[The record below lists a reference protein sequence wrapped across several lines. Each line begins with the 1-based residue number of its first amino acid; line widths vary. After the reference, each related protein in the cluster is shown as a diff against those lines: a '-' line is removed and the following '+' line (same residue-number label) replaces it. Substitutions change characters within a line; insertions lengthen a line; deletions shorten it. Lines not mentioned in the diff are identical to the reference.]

1 MKIRILLAA
10 VAVVAAAVA
19 GWARDARGA
28 QGEAQ
33 NEGFRA
39 EEVTVRSGGVT
50 LGGTLT
56 RPEGTP
62 KAALVLASGS
72 GAQDR
77 DEEVLGHR
85 PFKAIAEYLAGKGYA
100 VIRMDDRGVGESGGD
115 ASKMT
120 ISDYASDISAA
131 IGALDSIFP
140 AGLPKGVLGH
150 SEGGNAAVK
159 TALGDLHCRFII
171 TLAAPAWPGDS
182 VIMSQARAMA
192 TAMTGKW
199 DGEAAQR
206 RILELV
212 KSPLPTV
219 ALAPTL
225 YSELGR
231 MLGSAAE
238 LPQVKKQ
245 IQQQVDVLVS
255 PAYRSLVRYNPAED
269 MRKVAVPWLA
279 LNGDKDFQVL
289 PENLSAIAEL
299 NPRAQTRLLPGHN
312 HLFLECHSGFP
323 TEYSSLPGDIS
334 PETLEAIASWL
345 DELTAAGGISAAR

>member
-10 VAVVAAAVA
+10 VAAVAAAGA
-19 GWARDARGA
+19 GWALDARGA
-28 QGEAQ
+28 QGEAR
-33 NEGFRA
+33 NEGFRT

-50 LGGTLT
+50 LGGTLA
-56 RPEGTP
+56 RPAGTP

-100 VIRMDDRGVGESGGD
+100 VLRMDDRGVGESGGD
-115 ASKMT
+115 ASAMT
-120 ISDYASDISAA
+120 MNDYVSDISSA
-131 IGALDSIFP
+131 IGMLDSILP
-140 AGLPKGVLGH
+140 AGVPTGVLGH

-159 TALGDLHCRFII
+159 TSLADSRCRFIV

-182 VIMSQARAMA
+182 VIMSQARAVA

-199 DGEAAQR
+199 DGEADQR

-231 MLGSAAE
+231 VFGSAAE

-255 PAYRSLVRYNPAED
+255 PAYRSLARYNPAED

-289 PENLSAIAEL
+289 PENMSAIAEL
-299 NPRAQTRLLPGHN
+299 NHNVETRLMPGHN
-312 HLFLECHSGFP
+312 HLFLKCTTGLP
-323 TEYSSLPGDIS
+323 QEYAALPGDIS
-334 PETLEAIASWL
+334 EETLKAVGDWL
-345 DELTAAGGISAAR
+345 DKTVAGL